1 MSRLKKELNKQT
13 RYLKMLLNNLKV
25 KELIIKQM
33 ILNEA
38 KELKNVLTLKKLATR
53 EQFEN
58 LTVEQAAEKIL
69 SEK

>member
-1 MSRLKKELNKQT
+1 MAEQDAVTDAKTVPL
-13 RYLKMLLNNLKV
+13 V
-25 KELIIKQM
+25 ILIGR
-33 ILNEA
+33 NEA
-38 KELKNVLTLKKLATR
+38 EINVLTLKKLATR